1 MMVLEYFTALVGVLA
16 VTYAGIAKFLQNKLI
31 DRSMVEGVQ
40 AKSKKLNEEF
50 KKAKEKGNQTE
61 MDRIMKKQMEVLP
74 EMNKVMFAQFKPMI
88 IIIGIFLVFT
98 WVVGMVDPTT
108 QDDFTVRLY
117 NNGEGCDVTAED
129 GIYSGCFDLNG
140 SNYGKWGV
148 TVSSF
153 RNGVEAGSNSTFFSY
168 NEETDDNY
176 VENAKGEALE
186 VSTDKKHYVAGE
198 SATIFAKPGG
208 EVSEI
213 TATVN
218 NGTSFRVDLPV
229 TIPILNVKR
238 IYQPY
243 WWFILISLIAN
254 LSLSVIIGQA
264 RKRGI
269 LK

>member
-16 VTYAGIAKFLQNKLI
+16 VIYAGVAKFLQNKLV

-50 KKAKEKGNQTE
+50 KKAKEKGNQAE

-88 IIIGIFLVFT
+88 IIIGVFLVFT
-98 WVVGMVDPTT
+98 WVVGIVDPTT

-117 NNGEGCDVTAED
+117 DNGEGCDAIAED
-129 GIYSGCFDLNG
+129 GIYSACFDLNG
-140 SNYGKWGV
+140 STYGKWNV
-148 TVSSF
+148 KVKSF
-153 RNGVEAGSNSTFFSY
+153 RNGAEVGSNSTFFSY
-168 NEETDDNY
+168 SEETDDNY
-176 VENAKGEALE
+176 VENPKGEPL
-186 VSTDKKHYVAGE
+186 VVGTDKRNYAAGE
-198 SATIFAKPGG
+198 DVAVFAEAADVTKV
-208 EVSEI
+208 EAVVDS
-213 TATVN
+213 
-218 NGTSFRVDLPV
+218 GTSFRVDLPIA
-229 TIPILNVKR
+229 IPILNVHR

-243 WWFILISLIAN
+243 WWFILISLISN

-269 LK
+269 WK